1 MITYFIGLDL
11 GREQDYTAW
20 AVLER
25 RRSYWCADLGKY
37 IPHDKK
43 YYWDLDDRKEK
54 LGLIGLSQVP
64 LHTSWEKVGKELDSL
79 IKRCFKKEKDPDVD
93 RSVQVWVDAS
103 GLGSPVMEGFIEPVI
118 REYENCSMYPVKIVP
133 GEEGYDW
140 KTKTV
145 SKIHLIDNALVMREK
160 EEFVIAK
167 DLRNKPIM
175 DLFEKQIQDF
185 RRKEGKRA
193 GTIRYEAIEGEHD
206 DLVIAF
212 SLSCLGVKQ
221 VEFNMWIIDTG
232 DEDEED
238 FGSRPGLSDML
249 PPYRPLSG

>member
-25 RRSYWCADLGKY
+25 RRSYWCESLGKY
-37 IPHDKK
+37 ILHDKD
-43 YYWDLDDRKEK
+43 YDWDYDKRKEK

-64 LHTSWEKVGKELDSL
+64 LHTSWGKVAKELEGL
-79 IKRCFKKEKDPDVD
+79 IKRCFGKEKDSKVET
-93 RSVQVWVDAS
+93 SVQVWVDAS

-118 REYENCSMYPVKIVP
+118 GEYENCSMYPVKIVP
-133 GEEGYDW
+133 GEEGYNSDSQ
-140 KTKTV
+140 TV

-160 EEFVIAK
+160 GEFGIAK

-175 DLFEKQIQDF
+175 DLFEKQVQDF

-212 SLSCLGVKQ
+212 ALACLGVKQ
-221 VEFNMWIIDTG
+221 VEPNMWIMDLG
-232 DEDEED
+232 DDEED
-238 FGSRPGLSDML
+238 FRSRPGLSDGL
-249 PPYRPLSG
+249 PPWRQLSD

>member
-20 AVLER
+20 GVLER
-25 RRSYWCADLGKY
+25 RRFYWCPALGKY
-37 IPHDKK
+37 ILHDKD
-43 YYWDLDDRKEK
+43 YDWDLDERKEK

-64 LHTSWEKVGKELDSL
+64 LHTSWPKVAEELEGL
-79 IKRCFKKEKDPDVD
+79 IKRCFEKEKDPNVD
-93 RSVQVWVDAS
+93 RSVQVWIDAS

-133 GEEGYDW
+133 GEEGYNSDSQ
-140 KTKTV
+140 TV

-167 DLRNKPIM
+167 DLRNQPIM
-175 DLFEKQIQDF
+175 ELFEKQIQDF

-221 VEFNMWIIDTG
+221 VEPNIFIIGG

-238 FGSRPGLSDML
+238 FRRGPGLSDDLL
-249 PPYRPLSG
+249 PWRPLSG